1 MQLAMLQVLMLQ
13 TQLITQLHMLQTPNA
28 TNATAPHT
36 MLATGNPILI
46 LLGVTAA
53 IGGYAALRRRN

>member
-1 MQLAMLQVLMLQ
+1 MLQ